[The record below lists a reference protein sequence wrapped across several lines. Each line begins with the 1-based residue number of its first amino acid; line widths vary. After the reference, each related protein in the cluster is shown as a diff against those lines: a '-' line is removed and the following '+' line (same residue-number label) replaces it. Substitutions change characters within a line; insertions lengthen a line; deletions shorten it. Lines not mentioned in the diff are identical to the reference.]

1 MALLG
6 GSSIRMDSE
15 VRILSIAYLSC
26 SRDMKSCVS
35 SIGTERERERENT
48 NIFNKIIQN
57 KNCQYFCSQNVQKYR
72 RPMNHLPK
80 VGSLKLT
87 SMGVFT
93 SQKSADATTE
103 DHSPTVC

>member
-35 SIGTERERERENT
+35 SIGTERERERIPT
-48 NIFNKIIQN
+48 
-57 KNCQYFCSQNVQKYR
+57 
-72 RPMNHLPK
+72 
-80 VGSLKLT
+80 SLIR
-87 SMGVFT
+87 
-93 SQKSADATTE
+93 
-103 DHSPTVC
+103 

>member
-1 MALLG
+1 MALLD

-15 VRILSIAYLSC
+15 VKILSIAYLSC
-26 SRDMKSCVS
+26 SRDLKSCVS
-35 SIGTERERERENT
+35 SIGTEREKA

-57 KNCQYFCSQNVQKYR
+57 KNCQYLCSQNVQKYK

-103 DHSPTVC
+103 DHSPTGC